1 MAGLKRGWP
10 AAGEINIVLLGPR
23 AMAAL
28 NWDFLQHEGTTDVIT
43 FDLRPAPGD
52 PVLEGAPMAEI
63 YVCPRVAAEA
73 AMRLGTSPS
82 RELVLYM
89 VHGLL
94 HLAGYDDQTPEDAA
108 RMRKAEARVLKALGR
123 DTDLDQFL

>member
-1 MAGLKRGWP
+1 
-10 AAGEINIVLLGPR
+10 
-23 AMAAL
+23 MAAL
-28 NWDFLQHEGTTDVIT
+28 NWDFLRHEGTTDVIT
-43 FDLRPAPGD
+43 FDLRPAPGEPAGED
-52 PVLEGAPMAEI
+52 ALLAEI

-73 AMRLGTSPS
+73 AVRLGNSPS

-94 HLAGYDDQTPEDAA
+94 HLAGHDDQSPEDAA
-108 RMRKAEARVLKALGR
+108 RMRKAEARVLKALEH